1 MPVKTRK
8 QARVCPCTILAT
20 CARPVDIDVR
30 AEGLITNCRATR
42 SLQRP
47 WLAYRGLA
55 EYICMTW
62 HMKRHPAARRK
73 IDIRSACTKDC
84 NPMSPP
90 AKAAKV
96 LRGSRATAPSIHTR
110 MLSAVEA
117 LHKQRKTPHLRKK
130 TCSCLSRTNR
140 VAPLLAKGFLNPD

>member
-84 NPMSPP
+84 NPVPSGQGGQG
-90 AKAAKV
+90 AKRIKSDGAFHPHPHAIRGGGIAQTTQDTTSSEEDV
-96 LRGSRATAPSIHTR
+96 LVLEPDKPGGTIAS
-110 MLSAVEA
+110 
-117 LHKQRKTPHLRKK
+117 
-130 TCSCLSRTNR
+130 
-140 VAPLLAKGFLNPD
+140 KGFPQP